1 MSRFEEVGGRGQLN
15 QNRHLVGQW
24 CATKKTDK
32 HRQTHTPTPSLPP
45 SLPPPSFSFTHTS
58 LWLSHWNGL
67 LKARALVALAILPFP
82 PRNSLLVQML
92 ARLVVGCVACYP
104 AAIPPL
110 AILCRSVV
118 FLSHAAYVIWMLLL
132 LFHTKKVYKFFLKV
146 LFTSTQQYHSS
157 TKSVT

>member
-67 LKARALVALAILPFP
+67 LKAGALVTLAIVPFP

-92 ARLVVGCVACYP
+92 ARLVIHLQERHRINLILILIAFITGNSSLE
-104 AAIPPL
+104 PL
-110 AILCRSVV
+110 TEGLCAQIHVNLR
-118 FLSHAAYVIWMLLL
+118 
-132 LFHTKKVYKFFLKV
+132 
-146 LFTSTQQYHSS
+146 
-157 TKSVT
+157 